1 METINK
7 ISDTEI
13 EIVDTITTIKREIV
27 KKEVIE
33 KKIADL
39 QNLLSEFE

>member
-13 EIVDTITTIKREIV
+13 EIVDAITTIKREIV